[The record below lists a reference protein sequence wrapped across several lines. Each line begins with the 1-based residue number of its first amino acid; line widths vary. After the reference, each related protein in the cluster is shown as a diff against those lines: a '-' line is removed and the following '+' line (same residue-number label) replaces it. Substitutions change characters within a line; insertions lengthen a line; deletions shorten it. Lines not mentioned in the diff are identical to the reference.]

1 MSIPNTATP
10 FLPTPLLSRY
20 SVPLTIVESQGSPTA
35 VATSPAALEFALL
48 EAWLSSSRTLQ
59 LPLHQI
65 ESQQQTKGRE
75 VQRLLLQAHLQRR
88 GDGDVGPALRVPQ
101 AAGEVVYTHRR
112 LSTRCLKT
120 IFGPVEIHRM
130 GYSRDGA
137 PSIYPLDQTL
147 ALPARSFSYELQRR
161 LVKAAVQNPFHESVE
176 AIADLTG
183 VSVPKRSLEEV
194 LRDAA
199 RDFDAFYQE
208 RAPEPAD
215 GSILVAAVDCKGI
228 PMVKPCDT
236 QPTVRLTKGQKANRK
251 RMATVAA
258 VFTRAPWVRTP
269 EQVVKSLFRIRQ
281 TPADEPTA
289 PRPENKRVWA
299 SLLKGKTAV
308 IEEVAQEMQ
317 RRDPQGIKTRVAL
330 TDGERALQILVEGTL
345 GVTLIL
351 DLLHVLEKLW
361 KAAYV
366 FHAGGSLEAELWVL
380 DRTLRI
386 LLGEVSQVVKG
397 IRQSVTKRKL
407 FGAKRKTL
415 CGVADYLH
423 RNRARMRYDQYLAH
437 GWPIATGPVEGACK
451 NLIKDR
457 MERSG
462 MRWTGEMAEAIV
474 QLRAIY
480 LSGDFD
486 RYWSFHIENDQQ
498 RLHPGNWSVVLK

>member
-1 MSIPNTATP
+1 MSTANIATS
-10 FLPTPLLSRY
+10 FLPRDPCSL
-20 SVPLTIVESQGSPTA
+20 PIVVSPDSPTA
-35 VATSPAALEFALL
+35 ATPAAIEFALL
-48 EAWLSSSRTLQ
+48 EAWLAATRTLQ
-59 LPLHQI
+59 LPLHEI
-65 ESQQQTKGRE
+65 ESQQQAKGRE
-75 VQRLLLQAHLQRR
+75 VQRLLLQAHLERR

-101 AAGEVVYTHRR
+101 PAGTVLYTHRR
-112 LSTRCLKT
+112 LRTRSLKT
-120 IFGPVEIHRM
+120 IFGPVEINRM

-183 VSVPKRSLEEV
+183 VSVPKRSLEEI

-199 RDFDAFYQE
+199 LDFDAFYRE
-208 RAPEPAD
+208 RAPEPAN
-215 GSILVAAVDCKGI
+215 GSILVAAVDGKGI
-228 PMVKPCDT
+228 PMVKHGGA
-236 QPTVRLTKGQKANRK
+236 QPTVRLAKGQKANRK

-269 EQVVKSLFRIRQ
+269 EQVVESLFRIQRQ
-281 TPADEPTA
+281 TLDGQTP

-308 IEEVAQEMQ
+308 IEEVAQEMR
-317 RRDPQGIKTRVAL
+317 RRDPQGIKIRVAL

-345 GVTLIL
+345 GVTLVL

-366 FHAGGSLEAELWVL
+366 FHAEGSLEAELWVL
-380 DRTLRI
+380 DHTLRI
-386 LLGEVSQVVKG
+386 LFGDVSQVVKG
-397 IRQSVTKRKL
+397 IRQSVTKRGL

-423 RNRARMRYDQYLAH
+423 RNRARMRYDEYLAK
-437 GWPIATGPVEGACK
+437 GWPIASGPVEGACK

-462 MRWTGEMAEAIV
+462 MRWTEEMAEAIV

-486 RYWSFHIENDQQ
+486 RYWSFHIARDQQ
-498 RLHPGNWSVVLK
+498 RLHPGPWTVVLK